1 MLSSLLSF
9 RSDWLLKFMYR
20 TASVQFTVAGLSA
33 VKWTH
38 RVMHNIDLT
47 HVVSMFHMYMQRCMH
62 THAQHVNWALRPC
75 KPLDHVSAAQL

>member
-1 MLSSLLSF
+1 MNWNRSVIVTCG

-38 RVMHNIDLT
+38 RAMHNIDLT
-47 HVVSMFHMYMQRCMH
+47 HIVSIC
-62 THAQHVNWALRPC
+62 
-75 KPLDHVSAAQL
+75 